1 VINLKTAKQIG
12 LTIPPNVLA
21 RADRVISVTNK
32 EYEAMKS
39 LLSRRNALLAALF
52 LFESL
57 SLPSTLVW
65 AAEGIISRVPDS
77 TGTYCNLK
85 FPGISENTLFTD
97 RPVLK
102 EPSEGD
108 IRDFYG
114 RCDYDP
120 LGPEEIRRQ
129 RADHQRERRR
139 RYGSD

>member
-1 VINLKTAKQIG
+1 MEG
-12 LTIPPNVLA
+12 LWF
-21 RADRVISVTNK
+21 
-32 EYEAMKS
+32 
-39 LLSRRNALLAALF
+39 RRNALIAALF
-52 LFESL
+52 VLEGLSL
-57 SLPSTLVW
+57 SSALVW

-85 FPGISENTLFTD
+85 FPTISENTLFTD
-97 RPVLK
+97 RPALK

-108 IRDFYG
+108 IRDYYG

-120 LGPEEIRRQ
+120 LGSEEIRRQ

>member
-1 VINLKTAKQIG
+1 MECLWF
-12 LTIPPNVLA
+12 
-21 RADRVISVTNK
+21 
-32 EYEAMKS
+32 
-39 LLSRRNALLAALF
+39 RRNALIAALF
-52 LFESL
+52 MLEGLSL
-57 SLPSTLVW
+57 SSAVW

-85 FPGISENTLFTD
+85 FPAISENTLFTD

>member
-1 VINLKTAKQIG
+1 
-12 LTIPPNVLA
+12 
-21 RADRVISVTNK
+21 
-32 EYEAMKS
+32 MKC
-39 LLSRRNALLAALF
+39 LWFRRNALIAALF
-52 LFESL
+52 MLEGLSL
-57 SLPSTLVW
+57 SSGVW
-65 AAEGIISRVPDS
+65 AAEGVISRVPDS

-129 RADHQRERRR
+129 RRDHQRERRR